1 MQLRK
6 STELVFTMPIEGD
19 QVDTRDLRVSV
30 HEDTRQRVVLE
41 QDGDTIWLNREC
53 LSEILRQIGEW
64 EAGEPA

>member
-19 QVDTRDLRVSV
+19 SVDTRDLRVSV
-30 HEDTRQRVVLE
+30 HEDNHQRVVLK

-53 LSEILRQIGEW
+53 LSEILRQISEW